1 MPLWAAQKWLFH
13 STYFCDW
20 DMIKDVFREFL
31 RCKHLMEKMR
41 NLFLWSQCFNI
52 IFPIKSKKEDTIYM
66 EIIYMSFLLRN
77 LLRKNIYT
85 MLSFM
90 WSHELLSILTWWLY
104 LYWIL
109 FFTFLRYEVSYSKNI
124 KIFRTKPELIFPITF
139 QTIFCRTYFCDFR
152 PKSQK

>member
-1 MPLWAAQKWLFH
+1 MYFVN
-13 STYFCDW
+13 FCDVS
-20 DMIKDVFREFL
+20 IF
-31 RCKHLMEKMR
+31 MEKMR

-124 KIFRTKPELIFPITF
+124 KIFRTKAELIFPITF